1 MAQNLTQPSPYEDEI
16 DLREIFKI
24 LIESKKLIIST
35 ILIFTTASIIYSLSL
50 KPSFESST
58 KLEIGYFMTNNVDRE
73 LIEST
78 SDLISDLNILLVKN
92 PDGKFS
98 QNISMNSFED
108 KIINLAT
115 SSSSGEQNENFLND
129 VIRYIDERH
138 SKLALSATEQKK
150 DEISHEI
157 DLIESELSFLESELS
172 FTKENRKLELESEI
186 SKLQN
191 TLPILDQEISQLE
204 QLIID
209 DSNNLKLLKGTNL
222 FIERAAS
229 SPTLEQIISSYKSK
243 INQLKKEIYINNSD
257 LNYFS
262 QTLNSLKKNTLQS
275 DKLFILE
282 EERKIL
288 ENQLQMV
295 MNETQIKTLPIGNIK
310 TSTIKPKTQLI
321 ISLYII
327 FGFITG
333 IFLVFINKFIKSW
346 RE

>member
-1 MAQNLTQPSPYEDEI
+1 MA
-16 DLREIFKI
+16 
-24 LIESKKLIIST
+24 
-35 ILIFTTASIIYSLSL
+35 
-50 KPSFESST
+50 
-58 KLEIGYFMTNNVDRE
+58 
-73 LIEST
+73 
-78 SDLISDLNILLVKN
+78 
-92 PDGKFS
+92 
-98 QNISMNSFED
+98 
-108 KIINLAT
+108 
-115 SSSSGEQNENFLND
+115 
-129 VIRYIDERH
+129 
-138 SKLALSATEQKK
+138 
-150 DEISHEI
+150 
-157 DLIESELSFLESELS
+157 
-172 FTKENRKLELESEI
+172 
-186 SKLQN
+186 
-191 TLPILDQEISQLE
+191 
-204 QLIID
+204 
-209 DSNNLKLLKGTNL
+209 
-222 FIERAAS
+222 IERAAS

-262 QTLNSLKKNTLQS
+262 QTLNSLKKNPLQS

-295 MNETQIKTLPIGNIK
+295 MNETQIKTRPIGNIT

>member
-1 MAQNLTQPSPYEDEI
+1 M
-16 DLREIFKI
+16 
-24 LIESKKLIIST
+24 
-35 ILIFTTASIIYSLSL
+35 
-50 KPSFESST
+50 
-58 KLEIGYFMTNNVDRE
+58 
-73 LIEST
+73 
-78 SDLISDLNILLVKN
+78 
-92 PDGKFS
+92 
-98 QNISMNSFED
+98 
-108 KIINLAT
+108 IN
-115 SSSSGEQNENFLND
+115 
-129 VIRYIDERH
+129 YIDERH
-138 SKLALSATEQKK
+138 SGFVLLLK
-150 DEISHEI
+150 DRISYKI

-257 LNYFS
+257 LNYLS